1 MSYKI
6 VLYNKTFSR
15 DFKRTKRLL
24 YSIQEHNVDDIPF
37 FISCPIAEK
46 QLLIDEIGSDG
57 YEFIADE
64 DIWQFE
70 NRLDGWRSQQIVKS
84 NFWKAVDVDNYVCV
98 DSDQYFITNFFES
111 DFLHP
116 TDTPYS
122 LVHENKEVQQ
132 YEKLLLGKNYK
143 QNNYVKAVKA
153 YRNTFSQEQHTK
165 IYDFGPPPYI
175 WSTAVWQHFED
186 NVLIPNKY
194 TFETFQIDFEN
205 HYKVPFREAI
215 TYGEYLLA
223 SRIIPIYPTSGLF
236 KFYHWEEMFKF
247 EQETGLGAHDNVK
260 ENYLGITL
268 QSNWS

>member
-1 MSYKI
+1 MNYKI

-15 DFKRTKRLL
+15 DFTRTKRLL
-24 YSIQEHNVDDIPF
+24 ESINEYNIDDIPF
-37 FISCPIAEK
+37 FISCPKLERN
-46 QLLIDEIGSDG
+46 QLETTIGTEG

-70 NRLDGWRSQQIVKS
+70 NKLDGWRSQQIVKS
-84 NFWKAVDVDNYVCV
+84 NLWKTIDVDNYVCV
-98 DSDQYFITNFFES
+98 DSDQFFIRNFFET

-116 TDTPYS
+116 SDTPYS

-132 YEKLLLGKNYK
+132 YEKLLLGKNYRE
-143 QNNYVKAVKA
+143 NNYVKAVQA
-153 YRNTFSQEQHTK
+153 YRSTFSQPKHSK

-186 NVLIPNKY
+186 NVLLPNDLN
-194 TFETFQIDFEN
+194 FETFQIGFET
-205 HYKVPFREAI
+205 HYRIPFREAI

-223 SRIIPIYPTSGLF
+223 SRIIPIHPTSGLF
-236 KFYHWEEMFKF
+236 KFYHWKEMYDF
-247 EQETGLGAHDNVK
+247 EQETKLGLEENIK
-260 ENYLGITL
+260 ENFLGITL